1 MQLRLSLNTQSASSC
16 RPSLPLLSS
25 KLYTPNP
32 KSDAVRSAAPEL
44 PRQESTESNDDD
56 GELTAAD
63 RTASDFGLGV

>member
-1 MQLRLSLNTQSASSC
+1 MAADFDGAFAEA
-16 RPSLPLLSS
+16 PAP
-25 KLYTPNP
+25 
-32 KSDAVRSAAPEL
+32 AAPEL